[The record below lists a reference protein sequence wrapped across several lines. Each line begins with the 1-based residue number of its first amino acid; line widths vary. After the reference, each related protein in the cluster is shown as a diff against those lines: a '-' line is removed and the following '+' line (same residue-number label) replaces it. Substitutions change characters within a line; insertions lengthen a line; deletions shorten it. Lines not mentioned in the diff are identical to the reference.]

1 VQDDF
6 TIQSQHDFL
15 STANQVTGTF
25 TLLLGAIAGISLIV
39 GGIGVMNIMLVSVTE
54 RTREIGIRRAL
65 GAVEGDILRQFL
77 VEAIVVSL
85 MGGALGVGLGCGL
98 AVLISRIQVAASNGA
113 TQSLQTQVSL
123 DSITVGFAVAAAV
136 GLFFGIFPAARA
148 ARLNPI
154 EALRF
159 E

>member
-1 VQDDF
+1 MLANHPLPTGAKSSSKSDAEIARSGLMQTRRQHMPAF
-6 TIQSQHDFL
+6 TASR
-15 STANQVTGTF
+15 
-25 TLLLGAIAGISLIV
+25 LLVLVALIIEV
-39 GGIGVMNIMLVSVTE
+39 LAAIGV
-54 RTREIGIRRAL
+54 G
-65 GAVEGDILRQFL
+65 F
-77 VEAIVVSL
+77 
-85 MGGALGVGLGCGL
+85 GCGL
-98 AVLISRIQVAASNGA
+98 ATVISRVQIAGSNGA